1 MPVILQDETRPVLSA
16 KYLESTYEYSDFES
30 QSLIKSTANYVKKYY
45 NPSRYCCS
53 RLLMR
58 RIPFINWI
66 MNYDLKEALLKD
78 IVGGITIGVIQV
90 PQAMAYSQMAG
101 CPPANGL
108 YVTFFHCLVYFFL
121 GTSRH
126 LSPGTFAIISLMII
140 TSTNKYEGVL
150 FPKSSGN
157 LTGIP
162 DMDAVLKNPDFISND
177 PVEARVLISTVLSM
191 SSGIIMLLMA
201 ILHFGFVTKFLSDAI
216 VGGLSVGAVF
226 QVIISQ
232 IKVLLGIQLNPLTI
246 PFVFL
251 GVNHFH

>member
-1 MPVILQDETRPVLSA
+1 MP
-16 KYLESTYEYSDFES
+16 
-30 QSLIKSTANYVKKYY
+30 
-45 NPSRYCCS
+45 
-53 RLLMR
+53 
-58 RIPFINWI
+58 
-66 MNYDLKEALLKD
+66 DL
-78 IVGGITIGVIQV
+78 
-90 PQAMAYSQMAG
+90 
-101 CPPANGL
+101 
-108 YVTFFHCLVYFFL
+108 
-121 GTSRH
+121 
-126 LSPGTFAIISLMII
+126 
-140 TSTNKYEGVL
+140 
-150 FPKSSGN
+150 
-157 LTGIP
+157 
-162 DMDAVLKNPDFISND
+162 DAVLKNPDFISND